1 MKGVTE
7 DEMAGRY
14 RQTQSVM
21 TLSKLQEMVKDMEA
35 LQFMGLQRAEHNLAT
50 EQDSKGVSPIPTPQR
65 NRK

>member
-1 MKGVTE
+1 MTE
-7 DEMAGRY
+7 DEMAGWHH
-14 RQTQSVM
+14 QTQLVM

-35 LQFMGLQRAEHNLAT
+35 LQSMGLQRAEHDLAT